1 MPDLLTAVV
10 FLPAAGALL
19 LAFFPAEE
27 HRNLKAAALGIAL
40 ATFGLSMVLW
50 SRFDG
55 SVPGYQLSVDV
66 PWIESFGIRY
76 QIGVD
81 GISFLLFM
89 LTTFL
94 VPLTL
99 WGAWTAIDT
108 RVREFVIAMLLLESG
123 MLGAFVALDLFL
135 FYVFWEAMLI
145 PMYFLIGIWGG
156 NKRIYAAIK
165 FFIFTFAASLL
176 MLVAILYVAKQPGG
190 GWDFSLAAALQRT
203 LSTTEQAYLFFAFAL
218 AFAVKVPMFPVHT
231 WLPDAHTEAPTPG
244 SVILAGVLLKL
255 GIYGFI
261 RFAFP
266 MFPQAAIAAAPII
279 GWLSVIG
286 IVYGALAAWV
296 QPDMKRLVAY
306 SSVSHLGFCML
317 GISALTVEGVT
328 GAVYQCLAHGI
339 STGALFM
346 LVGVLYERRHTRL
359 LADYGGVARRAP
371 RFAFFLV
378 LIVMASAG
386 LPALCG
392 FPGEFLILSGTFTAG
407 WPLDQVVFQGASWVL
422 RLHHVLAI
430 VAASGVIFAAVY
442 LLWMT
447 QKVLFGPLQDPANEN
462 LQDMTARE
470 TMVLV
475 PFALMAVLMGV
486 APGFFLEKFEPSVRG
501 FVTSMQARAG
511 KPGYT
516 PDSGVKRLAEAGAP
530 RLQFQGRPQLQ
541 LGERTLQIPGVAVPG
556 VAQPVRP
563 VRLQDGRPV
572 IDVAPQQP

>member
-19 LAFFPAEE
+19 LAFFPADE

-55 SVPGYQLSVDV
+55 GVPGYQFSVDV

-99 WGAWTAIDT
+99 WGAWTAIET
-108 RVREFVIAMLLLESG
+108 RVREFVVAMLLLESG

-190 GWDFSLAAALQRT
+190 GWDFSLSAALQRT

-266 MFPQAAIAAAPII
+266 MFPQAAMAAAPII

-447 QKVLFGPLQDPANEN
+447 QKVLFGPLQDPANEH
-462 LQDMTARE
+462 LEDMTPRE
-470 TMVLV
+470 TLVLI

-486 APGFFLEKFEPSVRG
+486 APGFFMEKFEPSVRG

-516 PDSGVKRLAEAGAP
+516 PDSGVKRLAEASAP

-541 LGERTLQIPGVAVPG
+541 LGERTIQIPG

>member
-541 LGERTLQIPGVAVPG
+541 LGERTIQIPGVAVPG

>member
-50 SRFDG
+50 GRFDG
-55 SVPGYQLSVDV
+55 SVAGYQLTADV

-76 QIGVD
+76 KIGVD

-99 WGAWTAIDT
+99 WGAWTAIET

-190 GWDFSLAAALQRT
+190 GWDFSLSAALQRT
-203 LSTTEQAYLFFAFAL
+203 LSTKEQAYLFFAFAL

-447 QKVLFGPLQDPANEN
+447 QKVLFGPLQDPANEH
-462 LQDMTARE
+462 LEDMTPRE
-470 TMVLV
+470 TMVLL

-486 APGFFLEKFEPSVRG
+486 VPGFFMEKFEPSVRG

-516 PDSGVKRLAEAGAP
+516 PDSGVKRLAEASAP

-541 LGERTLQIPGVAVPG
+541 LGERTIQIPG

>member
-19 LAFFPAEE
+19 LAFFPADE
-27 HRNLKAAALGIAL
+27 HRNLKAAGLAITL
-40 ATFGLSMVLW
+40 ATFGLSLILW
-50 SRFDG
+50 GRFDG
-55 SVPGYQLSVDV
+55 AVAGYQMTVDV
-66 PWIESFGIRY
+66 PWIEAFGIRY
-76 QIGVD
+76 SIGVD

-99 WGAWTAIDT
+99 WGAWTAIET

-135 FYVFWEAMLI
+135 FYVFWEAMLV

-176 MLVAILYVAKQPGG
+176 MLVAIIYVAKQPGG
-190 GWDFSLAAALQRT
+190 GWDFTLAAAMNRT
-203 LSTTEQAYLFFAFAL
+203 LTFQEQAYLFFAFAL

-261 RFAFP
+261 RFAYP
-266 MFPQAAIAAAPII
+266 MFPEAAVAAAPII

-317 GISALTVEGVT
+317 GVSVLTVEGVT

-392 FPGEFLILSGTFTAG
+392 FPGEFLILSGTFTGG
-407 WPLDQVVFQGASWVL
+407 WPLDQVVFQGASWAL

-430 VAASGVIFAAVY
+430 IASTGVIFAAVY

-447 QKVLFGPLQDPANEN
+447 QKVLFGPLQDPANEH
-462 LQDMTARE
+462 LEDMTPRE
-470 TMVLV
+470 TMVLI
-475 PFALMAVLMGV
+475 PFALMAVFMGV
-486 APGFFLEKFEPSVRG
+486 MPGFFLEKFEPSVKS
-501 FVTSMQARAG
+501 FVSTVQQRAG
-511 KPGYT
+511 KPGLVAD
-516 PDSGVKRLAEAGAP
+516 PGVKRSVAVVDSPRLMFPAGA
-530 RLQFQGRPQLQ
+530 RPVP
-541 LGERTLQIPGVAVPG
+541 LGERALPVLPGRPG
-556 VAQPVRP
+556 APVRAI
-563 VRLQDGRPV
+563 RLEDGRPLL
-572 IDVAPQQP
+572 DAAPQHP

>member
-55 SVPGYQLSVDV
+55 SVPGYQFTVDV

-486 APGFFLEKFEPSVRG
+486 VPGFFLEKFEPSVRG

-530 RLQFQGRPQLQ
+530 RLQFQGRPALQ
-541 LGERTLQIPGVAVPG
+541 LGERTIQIPG